1 MSVQRLQKE
10 LKDIKKNPNRYF
22 KVEPTSDLMQWKA
35 TILGPEDTPYE
46 NHQYHLL
53 ITIPQNYPFSAP
65 VVRFAQPCY
74 HPNVST
80 KGQICLD
87 ILKEHKWSPIQNI
100 SSILLSIISFLSD
113 PNSSSPLNSDAARIY
128 ETDYDQY
135 KILVSKV
142 YLKADKTFKDFPKLT
157 ILSDHRVDPHQT
169 SSTSSKLPEVE
180 IVNPVTTTTSPASAT
195 SMEFAETISE
205 IPVKLVTPANNQ
217 PVTSVNM
224 TAVTSINNQR
234 TSRLVPIRRPIV
246 RKQFF

>member
-128 ETDYDQY
+128 ETDYSQY

-157 ILSDHRVDPHQT
+157 ILSETP
-169 SSTSSKLPEVE
+169 STSSKLSEIE
-180 IVNPVTTTTSPASAT
+180 IVIPVTATTSPASAT

-205 IPVKLVTPANNQ
+205 IPVKQVTPANNQ

-234 TSRLVPIRRPIV
+234 TPRLVPIRRTIV